1 MSPLENCPH
10 NIQYIPDECNGFKR
24 IPKGDK
30 FIYKTK
36 NGKVVKKKSLL
47 KRFESLVIPPM
58 WTEVWI
64 CEHEF
69 GHLQAT
75 GYDQK
80 LRKQYIYHPFWI
92 DFRQKQKYAKLF
104 KFGQILPVIRR
115 QAMQDIQLK
124 GWPKKKI
131 LAVLVSLLDQHY
143 IRIGNQVYR
152 KENETYGLTTLRRK
166 HLEDEGSKLKLS
178 YKAKSGKY
186 RNITIKNQKLANLIR
201 KSSELPGYE
210 VFRYIDEHGKSQ
222 KLDSSDVNEY
232 LYNITESH
240 FTAKD
245 FRTWGG
251 TVVAI
256 DSYPA
261 ALKAVEENTRLN
273 LETTIVKK
281 VAKVLGNT
289 IATCRE
295 YYIHP
300 KVLNILTQGE
310 LTQYEQKKPPKVK
323 YQKELRKNELL
334 ALSMIQNK

>member
-10 NIQYIPDECNGFKR
+10 NIQYISDECDGFKR
-24 IPKGDK
+24 VKKGDR
-30 FIYKTK
+30 FIYQTKKGKT
-36 NGKVVKKKSLL
+36 VKEKALL
-47 KRFESLVIPPM
+47 QRFDSLVIPPM
-58 WTEVWI
+58 WEEVWI

-75 GYDQK
+75 GYDLKQ
-80 LRKQYIYHPFWI
+80 RKQYIYHPLWI
-92 DFRQKQKYAKLF
+92 DFRQKQKYNKLSQ
-104 KFGQILPVIRR
+104 FGQALPIIRK
-115 QAMQDIQLK
+115 QAMKDIQLK
-124 GWPKKKI
+124 GWPKEKI

-143 IRIGNQVYR
+143 IRIGNHIYR

-166 HLEDEGSKLKLS
+166 HLENEGSKLKLS

-186 RNITIKNQKLANLIR
+186 RNITIKNQKLAKLIR

-210 VFRYIDEHGKSQ
+210 VFRYINEQGKSQ

-232 LYNITESH
+232 LYQISGSH

-256 DSYPA
+256 DSYPS
-261 ALKAVEENTRLN
+261 ALKAVEENPRLN

-300 KVLNILTQGE
+300 KVLSILVEGK
-310 LTQYEQKKPPKVK
+310 LHQYEQKKLPKVK
-323 YQKELRKNELL
+323 YRKELRKNELL
-334 ALSMIQNK
+334 ALSIIHNK